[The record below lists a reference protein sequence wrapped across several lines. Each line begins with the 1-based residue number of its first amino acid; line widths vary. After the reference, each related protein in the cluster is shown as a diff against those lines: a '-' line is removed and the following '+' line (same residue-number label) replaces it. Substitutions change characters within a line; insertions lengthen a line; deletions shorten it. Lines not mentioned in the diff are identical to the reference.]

1 MTMADNYDEDDL
13 LNSSLTNL
21 QWLQHINMNLN
32 ESLSVPRK
40 TVASSSSSASSSP
53 QSKDDRADRTPQQ
66 RAGRPNT
73 TVDYTRNSHIK
84 PPYSYATLICMAIRE
99 TPKHKITLSAIYN
112 WIMGNFAY
120 YRNAD
125 PSWQNSIRHNLS
137 LNKCFMKVPR
147 DKDEPG
153 KGGFWMINSD
163 YEDYFKNGV
172 LKRRK
177 NKKKIQKVPY
187 SRSTSYS
194 KADSYHRTSSS
205 PYNSTKPRPVRA
217 QTIDLGGLGSQHQ
230 SYVSQYGHGLHS
242 VSQNNN
248 TGGILKLS
256 SAVHL
261 RTPYSRYNTMQS
273 RPSNFKLN
281 ISTSQSQHQALLTS
295 TSELIRPNINLNGSL
310 NSGLNNSFNK
320 SSTDEQPWEFVLKD
334 IQLNSASQGE
344 ATKKTEDD
352 FFKDSC
358 MLESSTTLDDNG
370 DTLMSS
376 QSDNIISQSLN
387 FEGLGEDISSP
398 ELSDLVRDIES
409 LIDCPTLQQPELIVK
424 GEKLSNAFN
433 QSSCQE
439 SVNFTTGPA
448 WNNLLDE
455 LNLGG
460 LSDYLDTPLNGIV

>member
-1 MTMADNYDEDDL
+1 MTMADNFDEDDL

-21 QWLQHINMNLN
+21 QWLQHINMNLS
-32 ESLSVPRK
+32 EGLAIPRK

-53 QSKDDRADRTPQQ
+53 QSKDERADRTPQQ
-66 RAGRPNT
+66 RAGGGRHNT
-73 TVDYTRNSHIK
+73 SVDYTRNSHIK

-112 WIMGNFAY
+112 WIMANFAY

-153 KGGFWMINSD
+153 KGGFWMINSE
-163 YEDYFKNGV
+163 YEEYFKNGV

-187 SRSTSYS
+187 SRSSSYT
-194 KADSYHRTSSS
+194 KADTYNRSSS
-205 PYNSTKPRPVRA
+205 TTYNPAKARPVRA
-217 QTIDLGGLGSQHQ
+217 QTIDLGGL
-230 SYVSQYGHGLHS
+230 SYQTHINQYGQGF
-242 VSQNNN
+242 QTINNN
-248 TGGILKLS
+248 NGILKLS
-256 SAVHL
+256 SALHL
-261 RTPYSRYNTMQS
+261 KTPYSRSSNTQPHGQP
-273 RPSNFKLN
+273 RPSNLKLN
-281 ISTSQSQHQALLTS
+281 LATSQLQPQAPLTS
-295 TSELIRPNINLNGSL
+295 SSELIRPNINLNGSL
-310 NSGLNNSFNK
+310 NGGLNNSFNK
-320 SSTDEQPWEFVLKD
+320 GSSEEQPWEFVLKD

-344 ATKKTEDD
+344 VTKKTEDD

-358 MLESSTTLDDNG
+358 MLESNTVLDDG
-370 DTLMSS
+370 DTMMSA
-376 QSDNIISQSLN
+376 QSDNSISQSLN
-387 FEGLGEDISSP
+387 FEGLNDDISSP

-409 LIDCPTLQQPELIVK
+409 LIDCPSLQQPELIVK

-439 SVNFTTGPA
+439 SFNFSSGPA

-455 LNLGG
+455 LNLG

>member
-1 MTMADNYDEDDL
+1 MADNYDEEDL

-32 ESLSVPRK
+32 ESLAVPRK

-53 QSKDDRADRTPQQ
+53 QSKDERSDRAQQQ
-66 RAGRPNT
+66 RAGRHNNS
-73 TVDYTRNSHIK
+73 VDYTRNSHIK

-112 WIMGNFAY
+112 WIMANFAY

-153 KGGFWMINSD
+153 KGGFWMINSE
-163 YEDYFKNGV
+163 YEEYFKNGV

-187 SRSTSYS
+187 SRSSSYS
-194 KADSYHRTSSS
+194 KGDNYNRSSS
-205 PYNSTKPRPVRA
+205 TTYNPAKARPIRA
-217 QTIDLGGLGSQHQ
+217 QTIDLGGLSHQ
-230 SYVSQYGHGLHS
+230 AYIHQYGQGFQT
-242 VSQNNN
+242 VNNN
-248 TGGILKLS
+248 GGVLKLS
-256 SAVHL
+256 SAL
-261 RTPYSRYNTMQS
+261 QLKTPYSRNGTSQP
-273 RPSNFKLN
+273 RPSNLKLN
-281 ISTSQSQHQALLTS
+281 LAATQPEPAPQPQLT
-295 TSELIRPNINLNGSL
+295 TKLIRPSINLNGSL

-320 SSTDEQPWEFVLKD
+320 STSDEQPWEFVLKD
-334 IQLNSASQGE
+334 IQLNSASDQGE
-344 ATKKTEDD
+344 VTKKVEDD

-358 MLESSTTLDDNG
+358 MESSSVMDDG
-370 DTLMSS
+370 DTMMSVP
-376 QSDNIISQSLN
+376 SDNAISQSLN
-387 FEGLGEDISSP
+387 FDGLNSDISSP
-398 ELSDLVRDIES
+398 DLSDLVRDIES
-409 LIDCPTLQQPELIVK
+409 LIDCPSLQQPELIVK
-424 GEKLSNAFN
+424 GEKLSNALN

-439 SVNFTTGPA
+439 SFNFSSGPA

>member
-1 MTMADNYDEDDL
+1 MTMADNFDEDDL

-32 ESLSVPRK
+32 ESLAVPRK

-53 QSKDDRADRTPQQ
+53 QSKDERADRTPQQ
-66 RAGRPNT
+66 RAGRHNT
-73 TVDYTRNSHIK
+73 SVDYTRNSHIK

-112 WIMGNFAY
+112 WIMANFAY

-153 KGGFWMINSD
+153 KGGFWMINSE
-163 YEDYFKNGV
+163 YEEYFKNGV

-187 SRSTSYS
+187 SRSSSYTKTDNYSRSTSNTYNPA
-194 KADSYHRTSSS
+194 KA
-205 PYNSTKPRPVRA
+205 RPVRA
-217 QTIDLGGLGSQHQ
+217 QTIDLGGLSHQ
-230 SYVSQYGHGLHS
+230 AYLNQYGQGFQT
-242 VSQNNN
+242 VNNN
-248 TGGILKLS
+248 NGILKLS
-256 SAVHL
+256 SAL
-261 RTPYSRYNTMQS
+261 QLKTPYSRSSTNSQT
-273 RPSNFKLN
+273 RPSNLKLN
-281 ISTSQSQHQALLTS
+281 LTTSQPQPQAPLTS
-295 TSELIRPNINLNGSL
+295 TSELVRPNVNLSGSL
-310 NSGLNNSFNK
+310 NGGLNNSFNK
-320 SSTDEQPWEFVLKD
+320 STSEEQPWEFVLKD

-344 ATKKTEDD
+344 VTKKTEDD

-358 MLESSTTLDDNG
+358 MLESNTALDDG
-370 DTLMSS
+370 DTMMST
-376 QSDNIISQSLN
+376 QSDNAISQSLN
-387 FEGLGEDISSP
+387 FEGLNEDISSP
-398 ELSDLVRDIES
+398 ELSDLVRDIEN
-409 LIDCPTLQQPELIVK
+409 LIDCPSLQQPELIVK

-439 SVNFTTGPA
+439 SFNFSSGPA